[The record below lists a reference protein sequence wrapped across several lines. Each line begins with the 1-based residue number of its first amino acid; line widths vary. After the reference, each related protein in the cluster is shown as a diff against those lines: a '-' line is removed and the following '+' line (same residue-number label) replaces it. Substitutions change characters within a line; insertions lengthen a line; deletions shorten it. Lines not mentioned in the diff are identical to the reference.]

1 MQGRIQQLARRERQY
16 LLRGLLAGT
25 ACKPT
30 EEVAELPE
38 QSVLRVLALTGDVL
52 QIPVCTTVYVAD
64 LRQQACA
71 RAGIPHCELFL
82 SGGEDPLEDG
92 HAISELGITSASS
105 LFMVPKELPLQLD
118 CVGEIDKTLGFVADD
133 PSWAEQQRDW
143 PAVRAKVH
151 DDSERVVMRLRAKV
165 YASVVPTYQRESGVL
180 AQIST
185 AGLPCASEAAGGT
198 GCIGWRGRGV
208 GELRFLRH
216 RHTGRTRVVMRE
228 EKTLVVRLNFA
239 VALAP
244 GMLRRSPT
252 CDRTVF
258 VTACDFSSGVGL
270 GSTRGLGLGWPSTH
284 VYPQNAPKARDTVAV
299 MSGEHRGRTGQLLSI
314 WDEWGVVQ
322 LEPAS
327 SYGKKV
333 VVAMTALSK
342 WKEGSCMDDLPSRAD
357 YAGRQIYAVKCA
369 SQMEMEGFCRAFA
382 EASTWLSVAVVS
394 E

>member
-1 MQGRIQQLARRERQY
+1 M
-16 LLRGLLAGT
+16 
-25 ACKPT
+25 
-30 EEVAELPE
+30 
-38 QSVLRVLALTGDVL
+38 
-52 QIPVCTTVYVAD
+52 
-64 LRQQACA
+64 
-71 RAGIPHCELFL
+71 
-82 SGGEDPLEDG
+82 
-92 HAISELGITSASS
+92 
-105 LFMVPKELPLQLD
+105 
-118 CVGEIDKTLGFVADD
+118 
-133 PSWAEQQRDW
+133 
-143 PAVRAKVH
+143 
-151 DDSERVVMRLRAKV
+151 
-165 YASVVPTYQRESGVL
+165 
-180 AQIST
+180 
-185 AGLPCASEAAGGT
+185 
-198 GCIGWRGRGV
+198 
-208 GELRFLRH
+208 
-216 RHTGRTRVVMRE
+216 
-228 EKTLVVRLNFA
+228 RLNFA

-270 GSTRGLGLGWPSTH
+270 GSARGVGLGWPCTN
-284 VYPQNAPKARDTVAV
+284 VYRLNAPKARDTVAV
-299 MSGEHRGRTGQLLSI
+299 MSGEHSGRTGQLLSI

-322 LEPAS
+322 FEPAS